1 MSKVYKLQLIVVKL
15 ILVHTNKKI
24 KNIYYNN
31 YYINMFQKHFIMVK
45 ANKVEI
51 KMKYVRKLLNYG
63 KNTVIIRLILH
74 I

>member
-31 YYINMFQKHFIMVK
+31 YYVNMFQKHFIMVK
-45 ANKVEI
+45 VNKVEI
-51 KMKYVRKLLNYG
+51 KMKFARKLLNYG
-63 KNTVIIRLILH
+63 KNIVIIKLILH